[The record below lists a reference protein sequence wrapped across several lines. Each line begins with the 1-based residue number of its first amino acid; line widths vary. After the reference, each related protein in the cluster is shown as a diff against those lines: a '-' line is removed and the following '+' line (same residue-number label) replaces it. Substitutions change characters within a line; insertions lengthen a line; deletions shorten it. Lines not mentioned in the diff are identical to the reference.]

1 MNPIEE
7 VLRGSRTV
15 AIVGLSSKEDR
26 PSHRVGRYL
35 QSKGYR
41 IIPVNPGEAE
51 VLGQRSYP
59 DLVSIPEPVDVVD
72 IFRRSADV
80 PPVVEEAIKVKAK
93 VVWMQEGIVNEQAA
107 KRARSAGLKV
117 VMDHCMRKEHI
128 RLFGEGEQRE

>member
-1 MNPIEE
+1 MNTIEE

-26 PSHRVGRYL
+26 PSHRVGLYL

-72 IFRRSADV
+72 VFRRSADV

-93 VVWMQEGIVNEQAA
+93 VVWMQEGVVNERAA